1 MKYLALILILGTA
14 GCGLL
19 NPDGSVNKEATGEA
33 VSSGSA
39 LAAEGVVIASGR
51 IDDPDWFSFGEKVIL
66 WGLGLAFGGGAA
78 VKGAIALKNSP
89 GKPAETVET

>member
-19 NPDGSVNKEATGEA
+19 NPDGSVNKEATVEA

-39 LAAEGVVIASGR
+39 LAAEGVVIAAG
-51 IDDPDWFSFGEKVIL
+51 DDPDWFSFGEKVIL

>member
-1 MKYLALILILGTA
+1 MRIYLTCALLFVAVGCTA
-14 GCGLL
+14 EKREQAAEFVKTAAPL
-19 NPDGSVNKEATGEA
+19 VKEA
-33 VSSGSA
+33 VIMV
-39 LAAEGVVIASGR
+39 AA
-51 IDDPDWFSFGEKVIL
+51 DDPDWFSFGEKVIL